1 MLLFWV
7 PQIAVNRLIFSY
19 FYFINKQQISNFQHN
34 ICFCSEIGLLGMG
47 GNAHNFALAYPN
59 NTSEAST
66 DCGSLAL
73 SVLMIVE
80 VSPIRGARGNASP
93 SLWRRGVS

>member
-1 MLLFWV
+1 MLFLL
-7 PQIAVNRLIFSY
+7 RLEIFR
-19 FYFINKQQISNFQHN
+19 KR
-34 ICFCSEIGLLGMG
+34 
-47 GNAHNFALAYPN
+47 
-59 NTSEAST
+59 SEAST

-80 VSPIRGARGNASP
+80 VSPVRGAGGIASP